1 MTEEKIIR
9 LKKDSEMTTEELLK
23 KPFLRSKHVERI
35 LDVSNATA
43 CSIIRNLKKVYNVDP
58 DKLPVI
64 SSIPTECFIDY
75 YGIGKRIYT
84 GKGK

>member
-43 CSIIRNLKKVYNVDP
+43 CSIIRNLKKVYDVDP
-58 DKLPVI
+58 NKLP
-64 SSIPTECFIDY
+64 DR
-75 YGIGKRIYT
+75 KRVV
-84 GKGK
+84 